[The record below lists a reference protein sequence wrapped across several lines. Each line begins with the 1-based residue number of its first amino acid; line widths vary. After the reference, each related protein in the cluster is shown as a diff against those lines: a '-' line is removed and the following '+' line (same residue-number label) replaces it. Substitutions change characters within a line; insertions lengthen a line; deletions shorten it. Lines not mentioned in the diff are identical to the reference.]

1 MDNDE
6 LLIKIKDMFDTKVDE
21 VKRHMEVIT
30 ENLESKVQ
38 IVAEGH
44 HILNRKLDEVKQEVK
59 GLKSDMAMVKDD
71 VKGLKSDMA
80 MVKDD
85 VKGLKSDMAMV
96 KDYVIGVDAKL
107 NEHEII
113 LKRVK

>member
-6 LLIKIKDMFDTKVDE
+6 LLLKIKDMFDTKVDE
-21 VKRHMEVIT
+21 VKRHMGVIT
-30 ENLESKVQ
+30 ENLESKIQ

-44 HILNRKLDEVKQEVK
+44 DILNRKIDSLDKMVNTLDKKVDAIDKKVDDTKHELSVR
-59 GLKSDMAMVKDD
+59 SDNLDKNMEIVR
-71 VKGLKSDMA
+71 
-80 MVKDD
+80 
-85 VKGLKSDMAMV
+85 
-96 KDYVIGVDAKL
+96 DYVIGVDAKL